1 MQQCVSMLR
10 QSSKD
15 VPFGEE
21 DKELNP
27 AGVGDASASNPAEGE
42 VAAPT
47 TAEGEVAA
55 PTTAEGEVATPTEA
69 PTEVGEAPV
78 EEKLT
83 PVEGD
88 PPAIVVGEVLPGDV
102 EVQPEISGEA
112 QEAVEEKSSD

>member
-27 AGVGDASASNPAEGE
+27 AGVGDASASNP
-42 VAAPT
+42 
-47 TAEGEVAA
+47 AEGEVAA